1 MLISQTPLRI
11 SFAGGGTDLKAFY
24 QDSEGFVVSTAI
36 DKYVYVLIKERFDDK
51 IYLNYAARKE
61 IIDSVDEIQH
71 ELVREAARI
80 VGIDRGFELATFA
93 DIPSEGSGLGSS
105 SSLTV
110 GLLNAMYN
118 YMGKQVT
125 NDQLAEEAC
134 CIEIDRLHKPIG
146 KQDQYIAAHG
156 GLSAITFH
164 RNEEVSTERLEL
176 TEKERHDL
184 GGRLML
190 FFTNITRQASTIL
203 TEQKEKT
210 GERRASLEGIYD
222 LGRRIE
228 KAFRKREFDEV
239 GHVLHENWMLK
250 KQLAS
255 GISTGEIDE
264 MYAAAMRGGALGG
277 KVAGAGGGGFLLLY
291 VPPEHQ
297 ASVRHEL
304 RAYRQMPFMLD
315 SHGASVIFNQRR
327 YRW

>member
-61 IIDSVDEIQH
+61 IVDGIDEIQH

-80 VGIDRGFELATFA
+80 TGLERGFELATFA

-118 YMGKQVT
+118 YLGKQVT

-134 CIEIDRLHKPIG
+134 QIEIDILQKPIG

-164 RNEEVSTERLEL
+164 ATEKVTTERFDL
-176 TEKERHDL
+176 TEKQRHDL
-184 GGRLML
+184 GSRLML
-190 FFTNITRQASTIL
+190 FFTNVTRQASNIL
-203 TEQKEKT
+203 TEQREKT
-210 GERRASLEGIYD
+210 LERRANLEGIYE
-222 LGRRIE
+222 LGRQIE
-228 KAFRKREFDEV
+228 RSIRVREFDTI
-239 GHVLHENWMLK
+239 GHILHENWMLK

-255 GISTGEIDE
+255 GITTNQIDE
-264 MYAAAMRGGALGG
+264 MYEAAIRGGALGG

-291 VPPEHQ
+291 VPPEKQ
-297 ASVRHEL
+297 GSVRYEL
-304 RAYRQMPFMLD
+304 REYRQMPFMLD